1 MSFSKISF
9 FEKEESKI
17 IHREIKL
24 KMWIKPSESSA
35 FIILITDNFI
45 SRILQ
50 CLHRANNAPLDKNA
64 INLAEIP
71 VFERCFKYGT
81 SPDYIPKKIKET
93 PEMIV
98 SVKLYA

>member
-1 MSFSKISF
+1 MF

-50 CLHRANNAPLDKNA
+50 YRKDIGNIIYLN
-64 INLAEIP
+64 
-71 VFERCFKYGT
+71 
-81 SPDYIPKKIKET
+81 KEF
-93 PEMIV
+93 
-98 SVKLYA
+98 